1 MSKIRNYESNIF
13 QLENQYERYSVSR
26 IVETP
31 RDDLLQ
37 LEVPTE
43 LPSNFFVEM
52 HIYSYANNQLV
63 FSTTTSDLQNN
74 EVFSVTTMQYLQDS
88 SIRRLLF
95 INFSKIL
102 QPFPDGRFE
111 LVINFFSPEIG
122 NPLTKPVSLTT
133 ISPSRT
139 EVELKLTPEYRTPQS
154 ASQLRN
160 FALPQI
166 NSTWALDAVK
176 YVCNQSQS
184 FNTNIP
190 TDKTA
195 LTFDII
201 QEFLPASESIKLNNP
216 NVAGVYTQSIKVSTQ
231 TLLNSI
237 YTNAS
242 ASIIQYPTETRFTN
256 QLLMNILSSSISRAI
271 TEQIN
276 AEQPFTLT

>member
-122 NPLTKPVSLTT
+122 NPLTKPLSLTT

-190 TDKTA
+190 TDKTP

-201 QEFLPASESIKLNNP
+201 QEFLPALESIKLNNP

-271 TEQIN
+271 TEQIS